1 METANNEENWATMN
15 LLAVARTLELD
26 ADSTLKD
33 LPDHAKEIMA
43 ELQKLRTA
51 VWIKAGSA

>member
-1 METANNEENWATMN
+1 MN